1 MLHIDLNGQPTD
13 ASPLLIVHGLFG
25 SARNWGVISKRLSDE
40 RLVVAV
46 DQRNHG
52 DSPRFPTQSYPDMA
66 ADLADVL
73 EPLVAEHGPCH
84 VMGHSMGGKA
94 VMVLALTR
102 PELIKS
108 LVVADISPVT
118 YSHDNTPLI
127 DAMRRIDLSIVEKRS
142 DADKQLAR
150 DVLDAGVRA
159 FLLQSLVV
167 KEKRWL
173 LNLDVLEAEMPKITG
188 FPEVSGQYNGPTFF
202 LSGGESTYVERDHRD
217 RSKAFFPEAKFASI
231 PGTGHWLHA
240 EKPREFEAAMRA
252 WMTAVDA
259 KA

>member
-1 MLHIDLNGQPTD
+1 MLNTVLNGHPTD
-13 ASPLLIVHGLFG
+13 RAPLLIVHGLFG
-25 SARNWGVISKRLSDE
+25 SARNWGVISKRLSDQ
-40 RLVVAV
+40 RLVVSV

-52 DSPRFPTQSYPDMA
+52 ESPRFATQSYEDMA
-66 ADLADVL
+66 GDLAEVL
-73 EPLVAEHGPCH
+73 EPLVAEYGPLH

-108 LVVADISPVT
+108 LIVADISPIS

-127 DAMRRIDLSIVEKRS
+127 EAMRGLDLSQVERRS
-142 DADKQLAR
+142 DADRQLAR
-150 DVLDAGVRA
+150 EVLDPGVRA

-173 LNLDVLEAEMPKITG
+173 INLDVLEQEMPKITG
-188 FPEVSGQYNGPTFF
+188 FPDITGSFDGPAFF
-202 LSGGESTYVERDHRD
+202 LSGGESTYVARGHREQT
-217 RSKAFFPEAKFASI
+217 KALFPQAKFASI

-240 EKPREFEAAMRA
+240 EKPREFEAALRA
-252 WMTAVDA
+252 WMEAMDA
-259 KA
+259 RP

>member
-1 MLHIDLNGQPTD
+1 MLNTVFTGQPTD
-13 ASPLLIVHGLFG
+13 RAPLLIVHGLFG
-25 SARNWGVISKRLSDE
+25 SARNWGVISKRLSDQ
-40 RLVVAV
+40 RLVVSV

-52 DSPRFPTQSYPDMA
+52 ESPRFATQSYEDMA
-66 ADLADVL
+66 SDLAEVL
-73 EPLVAEHGPCH
+73 EPIVAEHGPLH

-108 LVVADISPVT
+108 LIVADISPVA

-127 DAMRRIDLSIVEKRS
+127 DAMRKIDLSTVEKRS
-142 DADKQLAR
+142 DADRQLAH
-150 DVLDAGVRA
+150 DVLDPGVRA

-167 KEKRWL
+167 KEKKWL
-173 LNLDVLEAEMPKITG
+173 LNLDVLEAEMPKIVG
-188 FPEVSGQYNGPTFF
+188 FPEVSGIYEGPVFF

-217 RSKAFFPEAKFASI
+217 RSKTLFPHAKFASI

-240 EKPREFEAAMRA
+240 EKPREFEAALRA
-252 WMTAVDA
+252 WMEAVDA
-259 KA
+259 KG